1 MQEKR
6 IYKEIEIL
14 GKKIINPVFLAP
26 MEGITDMPFRIICRE
41 MGADIVFSEFIASEA
56 LIRDAKKSFAKMLL
70 AEKERPVAIQIF
82 GNDPKVM
89 AEACKIV
96 ENEGA
101 NIVDLNFG
109 CWVRKVVNHN
119 SGAALLKDP
128 ELMCEITQQCV
139 DAVKIPVT
147 AKTRLGWSPSTIII
161 EDLAQMLEETG
172 IKMLTVHCRTRDMGM
187 RGDVDWSYINKIK
200 KNISI
205 PLVLNGDIKTPYDA
219 RRAFETTNCDA
230 IMIGRA
236 IVGYPFMFREIR
248 QLLDNGT
255 EPTAPTIK
263 ERIDTCIRHL
273 EFSIEIDGYPKGMY
287 EFRKHYSGYL
297 KGLYNASNIR
307 QKLVITESIEEIKN
321 MLFDYNE
328 YLDKYMADN
337 PNKENN
343 YENDVTDINIC
354 NK

>member
-1 MQEKR
+1 LDIENKY

-14 GKKIINPVFLAP
+14 GKKIINPIFLAP

-56 LIRDAKKSFAKMLL
+56 LIRDAKKSFAKMLF

-89 AEACKIV
+89 AEAAQIV
-96 ENEGA
+96 ESEGA
-101 NIVDLNFG
+101 DIVDLNFG

-128 ELMCEITQQCV
+128 ERMCEITQKCV
-139 DAVKIPVT
+139 DSVKIPVT

-161 EDLAQMLEETG
+161 EELAPKLEKTG

-187 RGDVDWSYINKIK
+187 RGEVDWSYIDRIK
-200 KNISI
+200 KNINI
-205 PLVLNGDIKTPYDA
+205 PLILNGDIKSPSDA
-219 RRAFETTNCDA
+219 KRAFTSTNCDA

-236 IVGYPFMFREIR
+236 VVGYPFMFREIR
-248 QLLDNGT
+248 SLLDNGI
-255 EPTAPTIK
+255 EPLAPTVK

-273 EFSIEIDGYPKGMY
+273 EFSLEIDGYPKGMF

-307 QKLVITESIEEIKN
+307 QKLVVTDDIEDIKN
-321 MLFDYNE
+321 ILYDYNKF
-328 YLDKYMADN
+328 LDKYLEENIIDN
-337 PNKENN
+337 IESDS
-343 YENDVTDINIC
+343 ETISC
-354 NK
+354 N